1 MSLQQVGLC
10 CRRMSGDKMKRRKNI
25 IIFVIVLSVFCLSG
39 CSFLKDKKVKDKDV
53 VEKDVAEKDVEEK
66 EVLDSDASQDVDDN
80 LTENSSKKEA
90 FDDPAEETN
99 AESSEKQKD
108 SSSEVVDDT
117 PSKEQNNNQDISDGI
132 VLPED
137 EW

>member
-1 MSLQQVGLC
+1 MQQVVLC
-10 CRRMSGDKMKRRKNI
+10 CQRMSGDKMKRRKNI
-25 IIFVIVLSVFCLSG
+25 IISIIVLSVFCLFG
-39 CSFLKDKKVKDKDV
+39 CSFSKDKKVKDRDVTEKDV
-53 VEKDVAEKDVEEK
+53 VEKEVDEN
-66 EVLDSDASQDVDDN
+66 EVLDSNALQGVDDKI
-80 LTENSSKKEA
+80 TENSSKKEE
-90 FDDPAEETN
+90 FNDTSEETN

-117 PSKEQNNNQDISDGI
+117 PSKEQNNNVDISDGI